1 MLTGGFLGIVIGAN
15 YLNIALVLWRGS
27 HYLTEGHASFTDV
40 LVIELVITSALYAL
54 TGISNHVET
63 FTKALAALRKSLE
76 TIERDTKLDG
86 TCTSGLRPSQID
98 GNIQLRNVTFSYP
111 SRPGNIVLDS
121 LSITFPAGKTTAIVG
136 SSGSGKS
143 TIIDLIPRFYDP
155 LAGEIFFDGFDLR
168 NLNTRWL
175 RQKIGIVNQNPVLFA
190 DSIPENTRYGLIG
203 TPHEQGSPKY
213 QDELI
218 KRAAIAANAHEF
230 ITRLP
235 NGYDT
240 YVGDKGSILSGGQ
253 RQRVAIARALVSNPE
268 ILLFDEATSAID
280 SESEKKIVAHLDSS
294 KSSRTTILVAH
305 RLSTIKSADNIIVM
319 SHGRVI
325 EHGTHDE
332 LLALDQAY
340 AGLAK
345 AGTVDIKDELGLESE
360 SEDEGFDEIKG
371 ELIFSSS
378 VCSSPPSLQNN
389 FD

>member
-1 MLTGGFLGIVIGAN
+1 M
-15 YLNIALVLWRGS
+15 
-27 HYLTEGHASFTDV
+27 
-40 LVIELVITSALYAL
+40 
-54 TGISNHVET
+54 
-63 FTKALAALRKSLE
+63 K
-76 TIERDTKLDG
+76 
-86 TCTSGLRPSQID
+86 PSQID

-111 SRPGNIVLDS
+111 SRPENIVLDS

-143 TIIDLIPRFYDP
+143 SIIDLLPRFYDP

-190 DSIPENTRYGLIG
+190 DSISENIRYGLIG
-203 TPHEQGSPKY
+203 TLHEQGSLKY

-230 ITRLP
+230 ILRLP

-253 RQRVAIARALVSNPE
+253 RQRVAIARALVSNPK

-332 LLALDQAY
+332 LLTLDQAY
-340 AGLAK
+340 AGLVK
-345 AGTVDIKDELGLESE
+345 AGTIDIKDELNPESE
-360 SEDEGFDEIKG
+360 SEDGEFDEIKG
-371 ELIFSSS
+371 ELIFSLLF
-378 VCSSPPSLQNN
+378 VPHFHPCRIILTKNLQ
-389 FD
+389 